1 MPTNARASAFATIGA
16 LTHFASRYAQPF
28 SAFLSPSTDG
38 TIVSFAGYA
47 MAPNVPVGWSSMAWI
62 YGGGAGKNNVSPC
75 AHACVHA
82 LRTI

>member
-1 MPTNARASAFATIGA
+1 MRIRGA
-16 LTHFASRYAQPF
+16 NHFPPRYAQPF

-62 YGGGAGKNNVSPC
+62 YGGGAGMNNVSPS
-75 AHACVHA
+75 AHASVLVAHDINRRC
-82 LRTI
+82 